1 MRVDDTGVSVSL
13 PARDAVSPA
22 KVRADLEPTAQD
34 RPMRPVG
41 TWQVVVAGVAILVL
55 LGVNFGTNSAVEDI
69 ATQSSALNTPI
80 QAVILGSLVW
90 LAVHYRALQARALPS
105 LTPFLVLLALA
116 ACSSLWSQAPEV
128 SFRRSVSLGSLM
140 ALAVYAHTVLGTVAF
155 CRVHVLVTWIA
166 AGASLAAAV
175 LIPHSAYD
183 LGEYAN
189 AIRGVFNQKNSL
201 GDAMVVGTLALMYVV
216 LKRRRVVAMD
226 IATLVMAAIVIK
238 LAQSTT
244 ALLLF
249 MLIVTSTLYAL
260 LWMRGTATSIFCLIL
275 LTVLILSFVLVIT
288 MDPKAVYG
296 ALGKNETLTGR
307 VQIWRAVVQASGGWP
322 LLGFGYSAF
331 WLPDTHMVGDIWY
344 EVGWKAPSAHSGYLD
359 TIVQIGLVG
368 LAILAWIAVLTGFR
382 ALKALGTERLAEG
395 WWTLTMLAILA
406 FYNYDESSL
415 PQPDIHLFQWVLAFL
430 ACSCP
435 PGRFSLPY
443 GLDSAPPPRRWFRRT
458 HRA

>member
-1 MRVDDTGVSVSL
+1 MRGDKSGASVSVPVAEAV
-13 PARDAVSPA
+13 PAAG
-22 KVRADLEPTAQD
+22 T
-34 RPMRPVG
+34 MRPVG
-41 TWQVVVAGVAILVL
+41 AWHIAVPALATLVL

-80 QAVILGSLVW
+80 QAVILGSLIW
-90 LAVHYRALQARALPS
+90 FGVHYRALQARALPY

-116 ACSSLWSQAPEV
+116 ACSSLWSQAPEA
-128 SFRRSVSLGSLM
+128 SFRRSISLASLM

-155 CRVHVLVTWIA
+155 CRVHVVVTWIA

-175 LIPHSAYD
+175 LIPSSAYD
-183 LGEYAN
+183 MGEYAN

-201 GDAMVVGTLALMYVV
+201 GDAMVAGTLALMYVV
-216 LKRRRVVAMD
+216 LKRRRVIALD
-226 IATLVMAAIVIK
+226 IATLVMAAVIIK

-249 MLIVTSTLYAL
+249 MMIVTSTLYAL
-260 LWMRGTATSIFCLIL
+260 LLMRGTAGSIFCMIL
-275 LTVLILSFVLVIT
+275 LTVLILSFILVIT

-307 VQIWRAVVQASGGWP
+307 VQIWTAVKQASGGWP

-344 EVGWKAPSAHSGYLD
+344 EVGWKAPSAHSGYID

-368 LAILAWIAVLTGFR
+368 LAVLGWIAVLTAFR
-382 ALKALGTERLAEG
+382 ALKALGTGLLAEG
-395 WWTLTMLAILA
+395 WWALTMLGILA

-415 PQPDIHLFQWVLAFL
+415 PQPDIHMFQWVLAFL

-435 PGRFSLPY
+435 PGRYSLPY
-443 GLDSAPPPRRWFRRT
+443 GLDGTLPLRRWPRRERR
-458 HRA
+458 A

>member
-1 MRVDDTGVSVSL
+1 MRGDKSGASMNVPV
-13 PARDAVSPA
+13 AEAVGA
-22 KVRADLEPTAQD
+22 GGT
-34 RPMRPVG
+34 MRPVG
-41 TWQVVVAGVAILVL
+41 AWHIVVPALAALVL

-80 QAVILGSLVW
+80 QAVILGSLIWFGVQ
-90 LAVHYRALQARALPS
+90 YRSLQARALPY

-116 ACSSLWSQAPEV
+116 ACSSLWSQAPEA
-128 SFRRSVSLGSLM
+128 SFRRSISLASLM

-155 CRVHVLVTWIA
+155 CRVHVVVTWIA

-175 LIPHSAYD
+175 LIPSSAYD
-183 LGEYAN
+183 MGEYAN

-201 GDAMVVGTLALMYVV
+201 GDAMVAGTLALMYVV
-216 LKRRRVVAMD
+216 LKRRRVVAFD
-226 IATLVMAAIVIK
+226 IATLVMAAVVIK

-249 MLIVTSTLYAL
+249 MMIVTSTLYAL
-260 LWMRGTATSIFCLIL
+260 LLMRGTAGSIFCMIL
-275 LTVLILSFVLVIT
+275 LTVLILSFILVIT
-288 MDPKAVYG
+288 MEPKAIYG

-307 VQIWRAVVQASGGWP
+307 VQIWTAVKQASGGWP

-344 EVGWKAPSAHSGYLD
+344 EVGWKAPSAHSGYID

-368 LAILAWIAVLTGFR
+368 LAVLGWIAVLTAFR
-382 ALKALGTERLAEG
+382 ALKGLGRGLLAEG
-395 WWTLTMLAILA
+395 WWALTMLGILA

-415 PQPDIHLFQWVLAFL
+415 PQPDMHMFQWVLAFL

-435 PGRFSLPY
+435 PGRYSLPY
-443 GLDSAPPPRRWFRRT
+443 GLDGALPLRLWPGRERR
-458 HRA
+458 A